1 MVTGTLP
8 FMGKNFW
15 ELRQQALSG
24 KYHVPF
30 FISFELEK
38 LLKKLMTLNLRDRG
52 SLKETMQGHG

>member
-1 MVTGTLP
+1 
-8 FMGKNFW
+8 MGKNFW